1 MGFVLI
7 PILKMKFNVQKSSA
21 NAGLPTPK
29 RGYAILALVKDI
41 LQFPEISAD
50 GVVYEGNFVFNAG
63 ATFGQLYMT
72 PSTQAATYEAG
83 GNPDGMGSKNQFVG
97 QHPGTSRE
105 IMAFLKEY
113 ANEGFI
119 IFYGGCASN
128 EWKVMGSQCH
138 PMKLS
143 SGGQDNS
150 EGNFNTLTFAQE
162 SLNDDRVMFYYGSL
176 DFALP
181 HAVAN
186 ASFAIAKANGQQYQL
201 PASAAGDEIA
211 ITASDF
217 DDQTLVTLIG
227 AGGADPLVLEND
239 TTGAVGV
246 ILKNGTT
253 WTALQ
258 GSTIHLRVVKSDKTY
273 LVEASRK

>member
-1 MGFVLI
+1 
-7 PILKMKFNVQKSSA
+7 MKFNIAKGSA

-29 RGYAILALVKDI
+29 RGNIILALNKDI
-41 LQFPEISAD
+41 LQWPEKSAD
-50 GVVYEGNFVFNAG
+50 GVAYEGNFVFNSG

-72 PSTQAATYEAG
+72 ASTQAATYEAG
-83 GNPDGMGSKNQFVG
+83 GNPDGMGSKNTFVG

-119 IFYGGCASN
+119 IFYGGCGSD

-143 SGGQDNS
+143 PAGQDNS

-162 SLNDDRVMFYYGSL
+162 QLNDDRVMFYYGSL
-176 DFALP
+176 SFALP
-181 HAVAN
+181 FATAG

-201 PASAAGDEIA
+201 PSTTTIASIVVS
-211 ITASDF
+211 ASDF
-217 DDQTLVTLIG
+217 DDQTLITLIG
-227 AGGADPLVLEND
+227 GGGTNPLTLANS
-239 TTGAVGV
+239 TAGAVGV

-258 GSTIHLRVVKSDKTY
+258 GASIHLRVVKSDKTY
-273 LVEASRK
+273 LVEASRS

>member
-1 MGFVLI
+1 
-7 PILKMKFNVQKSSA
+7 MKFNVQKSSS

-29 RGYAILALVKDI
+29 RGNVILALNKDI
-41 LQFPEISAD
+41 LSWPEISAD
-50 GVVYEGNFVFNAG
+50 GVVYEGNFVFNSG

-72 PSTQAATYEAG
+72 QSTQAATYEAG
-83 GNPDGMGSKNQFVG
+83 GNPDGMGSTNTFVG
-97 QHPGTSRE
+97 QHPGTTRE

-119 IFYGGCASN
+119 IFYGGCGSS
-128 EWKVMGSQCH
+128 EWKVMGSQCN

-143 SGGQDNS
+143 PAGQDNS

-162 SLNDDRVMFYYGSL
+162 QLNDDRVMFYYGDLS
-176 DFALP
+176 FALP
-181 HAVAN
+181 HN
-186 ASFAIAKANGQQYQL
+186 TGGESFAISKANGQQYQL
-201 PASAAGDEIA
+201 PASTEGDSIT

-217 DDQTLVTLIG
+217 DDQSLITLIG
-227 AGGADPLVLEND
+227 GGGADPLVLANA
-239 TTGAVGV
+239 TTGTIGV
-246 ILKNGTT
+246 ILKNGTS

-258 GSTIHLRVVKSDKTY
+258 GATIHLRVVKGDKTY

>member
-1 MGFVLI
+1 
-7 PILKMKFNVQKSSA
+7 MKFNVQKSSA

-29 RGYAILALVKDI
+29 RGYAILAQNKDI
-41 LQFPEISAD
+41 LQWPEISAD
-50 GVVYEGNFVFNAG
+50 GVVYEGNFVFTPG

-83 GNPDGMGSKNQFVG
+83 GNPDGMGSTNTFVG

-113 ANEGFI
+113 ANEGFV
-119 IFYGGCASN
+119 IFYGGCGSD

-143 SGGQDNS
+143 AGGQDNS

-162 SLNDDRVMFYYGSL
+162 QLNDDRVMFYYGNLS
-176 DFALP
+176 FALP
-181 HAVAN
+181 HETGGE
-186 ASFAIAKANGQQYQL
+186 SFALAKVNGQQYQL
-201 PASAAGDEIA
+201 PASALGEAIA

-217 DDQTLVTLIG
+217 DDQTLITLIG
-227 AGGADPLVLEND
+227 GGGVDPMVLSNS
-239 TTGAVGV
+239 TAAAVGI
-246 ILKNGTT
+246 ILKNGTA

-258 GSTIHLRVVKSDKTY
+258 GATIHLRVIKGDKTY
-273 LVEASRK
+273 LVEASRS